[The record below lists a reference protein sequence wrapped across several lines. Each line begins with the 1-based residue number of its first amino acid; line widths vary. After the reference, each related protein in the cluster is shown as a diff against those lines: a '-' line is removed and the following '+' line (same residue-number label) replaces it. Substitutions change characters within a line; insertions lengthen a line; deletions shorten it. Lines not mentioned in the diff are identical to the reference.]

1 MSDLRFDWDPK
12 KEKSNLEKHKVSF
25 DEARTVFFDD
35 DARVIS
41 DPEHSESED
50 RFIII
55 GLSRSAKV
63 LVVVHCYRQDESLI
77 RIISARKGT
86 KKEEQQYW
94 RQKQ

>member
-41 DPEHSESED
+41 DPEHSENED

-55 GLSRSAKV
+55 GLSRSTKV
-63 LVVVHCYRQDESLI
+63 LVVVHCYREDESLI

-86 KKEEQQYW
+86 KKEERQYW